1 MYAISTKFNAI
12 ISTYLNTYYR
22 IMEQIYAKHTASISE
37 LKASPTKLLNQAK
50 GEAIAILNHNTPS
63 AYLISAKKY
72 TELLEAADDYLLA
85 NEVGKRL
92 NDRANLI
99 PVNIDDL

>member
-1 MYAISTKFNAI
+1 
-12 ISTYLNTYYR
+12 
-22 IMEQIYAKHTASISE
+22 MEQILAKHTASISE

-72 TELLEAADDYLLA
+72 ADLLDAADDYLLA
-85 NEVGKRL
+85 TEVSKRL
-92 NDRANLI
+92 DDHADPISVDINDL
-99 PVNIDDL
+99 

>member
-1 MYAISTKFNAI
+1 
-12 ISTYLNTYYR
+12 
-22 IMEQIYAKHTASISE
+22 MEQILAKHTASISE

-72 TELLEAADDYLLA
+72 ADLLDAADDYLLA
-85 NEVGKRL
+85 NEVSKRL
-92 NDRANLI
+92 DDHTDPISVDINDL
-99 PVNIDDL
+99 

>member
-1 MYAISTKFNAI
+1 
-12 ISTYLNTYYR
+12 
-22 IMEQIYAKHTASISE
+22 MEQILANHTASISE

-72 TELLEAADDYLLA
+72 SELLEATDDYLLA

-92 NDRANLI
+92 NDQTSTI
-99 PVNIDDL
+99 PVDINEL

>member
-1 MYAISTKFNAI
+1 
-12 ISTYLNTYYR
+12 
-22 IMEQIYAKHTASISE
+22 MEQILAKHTASISE

-72 TELLEAADDYLLA
+72 ADLLDAADDYLLA
-85 NEVGKRL
+85 NEVSKRL
-92 NDRANLI
+92 
-99 PVNIDDL
+99 DDLADPISVDINDL

>member
-1 MYAISTKFNAI
+1 
-12 ISTYLNTYYR
+12 
-22 IMEQIYAKHTASISE
+22 MEQILAKHTASISE

-72 TELLEAADDYLLA
+72 ADLLDAADDYLLA
-85 NEVGKRL
+85 NEVSKRL
-92 NDRANLI
+92 DDHADPISVDINDL
-99 PVNIDDL
+99 